1 TFHQEI
7 DVDIIPYDE
16 GTFMIDIA
24 DADNKEV
31 VWRGWARLVVTD
43 VLDDRDALDQRVREA
58 INKIVSE
65 YPQS

>member
-1 TFHQEI
+1 
-7 DVDIIPYDE
+7 
-16 GTFMIDIA
+16 MIDIA